1 MTSHK
6 IIELAERHRLTD
18 FADSGSVSEANEIAE
33 QLSSVIELMVDEG
46 QIPELLELLNHDS
59 AGEWVAFSI
68 AERQCLSRK
77 QKKVVLSKIKNI
89 SKAKGVNAIGAEHWL
104 KDHGY

>member
-6 IIELAERHRLTD
+6 IIELVEQHRLTD
-18 FADSGSVSEANEIAE
+18 YADSRSVSEANGIAE
-33 QLSSVIELMVDEG
+33 QLSSVIKSMVDEG

-59 AGEWVAFSI
+59 AGEWVAFNI
-68 AERQCLSRK
+68 AERQYLSKK
-77 QKKVVLSKIKNI
+77 QKKVVLSKIKKI
-89 SKAKGVNAIGAEHWL
+89 SKGNGVNAIGAEHWL